1 MIRTRRGELLGLSW
15 DDVDLDAGTLT
26 VRHALQRVEG
36 KLILV
41 EPKSATSHRT
51 IAVPD
56 FVITALRS
64 HGTQQRRARLRAG
77 VRWQEDAMNLIFRT
91 TIGTPLDGITVTRR
105 LQALLRSAGLRH
117 QRFHDLRHACASL
130 MLAQGVAP
138 RVVMEVLG
146 HSQISLTMG
155 TYAHVGPALGRSAAE
170 EMDQLLGAGS
180 AA

>member
-1 MIRTRRGELLGLSW
+1 MP
-15 DDVDLDAGTLT
+15 
-26 VRHALQRVEG
+26 
-36 KLILV
+36 LV

-51 IAVPD
+51 IALPD
-56 FVITALRS
+56 FVIAALRS
-64 HGTQQRRARLRAG
+64 HSAVQRRERLRAG
-77 VRWQEDAMNLIFRT
+77 ARWREDSMDLVFRT
-91 TIGTPLDGITVTRR
+91 TIGTPLDGISGTRR
-105 LQALLRSAGLRH
+105 LQALLRTAGLRH

-130 MLAQGVAP
+130 MLARGVAP

-155 TYAHVGPALGRSAAE
+155 TYAHLGPALGRSAAE